1 VGPWGQSEFHQ
12 ISSYKKDRLRLGLEL
27 GPALGLELGLER
39 VLGLE
44 LGRHS
49 RQ

>member
-12 ISSYKKDRLRLGLEL
+12 ISSRKKDRLRLEL
-27 GPALGLELGLER
+27 VPALGLGLELGQ
-39 VLGLE
+39 GLE
-44 LGRHS
+44 LGLGLERHS